1 MATTQFPNIH
11 TQAGAR
17 WLAPFLLAFL
27 FVILTA
33 FVMLVNPYFG
43 G

>member
-17 WLAPFLLAFL
+17 WLAPFLLVFL
-27 FVILTA
+27 FAILMG
-33 FVMLVNPYFG
+33 FVMLVNPYLG